1 MPKRAIQL
9 TDAEVRK
16 ASAEEQAY
24 TRADGNGLYL
34 AVSKAGLKTWVVRYR
49 LPGSKTATPVSIGY
63 YPAMSLADARI
74 RAIHIHQDAKAG
86 RATLGIRKARR
97 AAIASEVA
105 EADAQRRA
113 EAEAERSTLRAIA
126 RRWLADRQPHWAE
139 ETYRKARLVVE
150 GYFVQEIGDL
160 DIRRLQ
166 TKDVRPLLFRM
177 NEGTPQVARKAKQYI
192 CRIVDQAIDEGL
204 RPEESRLRLDRLF
217 PSRRAGHMPAITDN
231 ESRLGDLMRAIDGY
245 GNRVVRAALLLAA
258 WTTVRSGVVASAR
271 WSEIDLERAEWR
283 IPGKEP
289 DGRNRMKTGVDF
301 DTSLPTQAI
310 EVLREMQQRSY
321 GGEYVFPP
329 QARQNSAHLSRDSLS
344 KALRDLNFR
353 GVHTTHGFR
362 ASFRTLGRERL
373 DIDVDVLEAQLAH
386 APKNELDAAYAR
398 VKFRDKRR
406 QVVQSWADYLEELKF
421 GSRAT
426 NLELKAGRAA

>member
-1 MPKRAIQL
+1 
-9 TDAEVRK
+9 
-16 ASAEEQAY
+16 
-24 TRADGNGLYL
+24 
-34 AVSKAGLKTWVVRYR
+34 
-49 LPGSKTATPVSIGY
+49 
-63 YPAMSLADARI
+63 MSLADARV
-74 RAIHIHQDAKAG
+74 RAIQIQQDAKAG
-86 RATLGIRKARR
+86 KATPGVRKAQQMASASD
-97 AAIASEVA
+97 AAED
-105 EADAQRRA
+105 EAQRLA
-113 EAEAERSTLRAIA
+113 EAEAERTTLKATA
-126 RRWLADRQPHWAE
+126 RRWLVDSQPRWAE

-150 GYFVQEIGDL
+150 GYFVEEIGDL
-160 DIRRLQ
+160 DIRNLQ
-166 TKDVRPLLFRM
+166 GKDVRPLLLEM
-177 NEGTPQVARKAKQYI
+177 NEDTPQLARKAKQFI

-217 PSRRAGHMPAITDN
+217 PTRRAGHMPAVTDD
-231 ESRLGDLMRAIDGY
+231 ESRLADLMRAIDGY

-271 WSEIDLERAEWR
+271 WSEIDLERKEWR

-310 EVLREMQQRSY
+310 EVLKEMLQRSY

-353 GVHTTHGFR
+353 GEHTTHGFR

-406 QVVQSWADYLEELKF
+406 QVVQSWADYLEGLRTD
-421 GSRAT
+421 GSSPK
-426 NLELKAGRAA
+426 L

>member
-1 MPKRAIQL
+1 MPKHAKPL
-9 TDAEVRK
+9 TELEVRNARAK
-16 ASAEEQAY
+16 QKAY
-24 TRADGNGLYL
+24 TLPDGKGLYL
-34 AVSKAGLKTWVVRYR
+34 QVSKAGLKTWVVRYR
-49 LPGSKTATPVSIGY
+49 LPGSKTATPASIGY
-63 YPAMSLADARI
+63 YPAMSLADARV
-74 RAIHIHQDAKAG
+74 RAIQIQRDAKAG
-86 RATLGIRKARR
+86 KATPGVRKAQQ
-97 AAIASEVA
+97 IASKSDA
-105 EADAQRRA
+105 ADVEAQRLA
-113 EAEAERSTLRAIA
+113 EAEAERTTLTATA
-126 RRWLADRQPHWAE
+126 RRWLVDNQPRWAE

-150 GYFVQEIGDL
+150 GYFVEEIGDL
-160 DIRRLQ
+160 DIRNLQ
-166 TKDVRPLLFRM
+166 GKDVRPLLLRM
-177 NEGTPQVARKAKQYI
+177 NENTPPLARKAKQFI

-217 PSRRAGHMPAITDN
+217 PTRRAGHMPAVTDN

-310 EVLREMQQRSY
+310 EVLKEMQQRSY

-353 GVHTTHGFR
+353 GEHTTHGFR

-373 DIDVDVLEAQLAH
+373 DIDVDILEAQLAH

-406 QVVQSWADYLEELKF
+406 QIVQSWADYLEELKTC
-421 GSRAT
+421 SNVPKLQR
-426 NLELKAGRAA
+426 KAG